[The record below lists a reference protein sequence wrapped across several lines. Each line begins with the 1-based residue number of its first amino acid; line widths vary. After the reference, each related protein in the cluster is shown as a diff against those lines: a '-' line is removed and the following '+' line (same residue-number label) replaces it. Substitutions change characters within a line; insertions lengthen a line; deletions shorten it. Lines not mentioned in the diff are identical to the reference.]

1 MDLLFIVRDALA
13 SSVVGNLLT
22 AAHAKKAGQDVAVVF
37 TQEALA
43 AVARGSFG
51 WPRELS
57 GQEMRFLMADR
68 AGTLDVPVAG
78 RGESRQIDT
87 KGLIAQIRDAGVPLY
102 ACPVW
107 AALLGLDG
115 KLPQGLQAVDT
126 GAVCALLR
134 DARQVIGSL

>member
-22 AAHAKKAGQDVAVVF
+22 ALHAKQAGQDVAVVF

-57 GQEMRFLMADR
+57 GQEMRYLMADH
-68 AGTLDVPVAG
+68 AAALGVPVSG

-87 KGLIAQIRDAGVPLY
+87 KGLIAQIRKAGVPLY

-107 AALLGLDG
+107 SALLGLDG
-115 KLPQGLQAVDT
+115 KLPQGMQAVDT
-126 GAVCALLR
+126 AAVCTLLR
-134 DARQVIGSL
+134 DAKQVIGTL

>member
-1 MDLLFIVRDALA
+1 MDLLFIVRDASA

-22 AAHAKKAGQDVAVVF
+22 ALNAKNAGQEVAVIF

-57 GQEMRFLMADR
+57 GQEMRFLMADH
-68 AGTLDVPVAG
+68 AGALGVPISG
-78 RGESRQIDT
+78 RGDSRQIDA
-87 KGLIAQIRDAGVPLY
+87 KGLVAQVHAAGVPLF

-107 AALLGLDG
+107 AALLGIADA
-115 KLPQGLQAVDT
+115 LPDGLQSIDAT
-126 GAVCALLR
+126 AVCTVLR
-134 DARQVIGSL
+134 DTRQVIGAL

>member
-1 MDLLFIVRDALA
+1 MDLLFVIRDALA
-13 SSVVGNLLT
+13 NSVIGNLLT
-22 AAHAKKAGQDVAVVF
+22 ARAAKEAGQEVAVVF

-57 GQEMRFLMADR
+57 GQEMRYLMADH
-68 AGTLDVPVAG
+68 AGTLGVSVSG

-87 KGLIAQIRDAGVPLY
+87 KSFIAQIRDAGVPLY

-107 AALLGLDG
+107 SVLLGLQDA
-115 KLPQGLQAVDT
+115 LPSGLQALDT
-126 GAVCALLR
+126 TTVCTLLR
-134 DARQVIGSL
+134 DAKQVIGTL